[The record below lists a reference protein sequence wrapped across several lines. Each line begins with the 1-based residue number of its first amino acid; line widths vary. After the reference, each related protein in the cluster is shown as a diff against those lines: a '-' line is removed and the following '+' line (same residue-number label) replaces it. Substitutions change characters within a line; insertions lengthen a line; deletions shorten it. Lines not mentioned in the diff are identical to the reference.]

1 MTLISSCVNLLH
13 HFHLPPSILSLIN
26 SNIMER
32 RAKTKYKPIHLARE
46 DTSNLNIDI
55 NHDINRRIAE
65 ATVGATPL
73 VRGVWSAIEVGYAI
87 EEASHTRRADERQ
100 RHRCQNQRHNRHY
113 FSR

>member
-1 MTLISSCVNLLH
+1 MTLISSCVNLVR
-13 HFHLPPSILSLIN
+13 HFHLPSSTLSLIT

-87 EEASHTRRADERQ
+87 EEASHTP
-100 RHRCQNQRHNRHY
+100 
-113 FSR
+113 S